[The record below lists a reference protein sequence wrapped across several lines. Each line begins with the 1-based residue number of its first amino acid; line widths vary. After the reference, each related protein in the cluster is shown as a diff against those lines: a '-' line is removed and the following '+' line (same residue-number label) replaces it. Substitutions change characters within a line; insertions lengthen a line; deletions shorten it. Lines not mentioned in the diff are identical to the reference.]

1 MSFPGSPSARTLRPP
16 SAVLVLASPGAER
29 AGIARTARE
38 LGYRAIEADDP
49 FEVLRMFR
57 ERPATAKLLLVQVRL
72 PLMDGGEVIERA
84 KDLSPALRTVFLSND
99 PVGADAVLIAAYPE
113 VPVLETPAER
123 RALAAVLRAA
133 LGRGRITAPA
143 AHPGVRRTR
152 PSGHHAGP

>member
-1 MSFPGSPSARTLRPP
+1 MSFPGSSSARTLRPP
-16 SAVLVLASPGAER
+16 PAVLVLATPGGDR

-57 ERPATAKLLLVQVRL
+57 ERPATAQLLLVEVRL
-72 PLMDGGEVIERA
+72 PMMDGGEVIERA
-84 KDLSPALRTVFLSND
+84 KDLSPALRTVFLSAD
-99 PVGADAVLIAAYPE
+99 PAGADATLIRAYPE
-113 VPVLETPAER
+113 VPILETPVER

-133 LGRGRITAPA
+133 LGRGRITATA
-143 AHPGVRRTR
+143 LHPGLRRTR